1 MKTRNTL
8 LSILLTLSLI
18 FALIAALMGY
28 MAWIIYYDDQRRGR
42 K

>member
-1 MKTRNTL
+1 MSWAGWAVITL
-8 LSILLTLSLI
+8 